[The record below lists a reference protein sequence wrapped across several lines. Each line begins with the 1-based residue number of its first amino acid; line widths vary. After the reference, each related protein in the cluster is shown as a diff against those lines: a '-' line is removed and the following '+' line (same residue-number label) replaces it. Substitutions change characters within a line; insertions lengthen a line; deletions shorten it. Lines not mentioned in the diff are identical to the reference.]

1 MHFRSYVSQFDPQSL
16 AWARLVHARIFGEL
30 PLEWRRHATWIE
42 AWNGRR
48 RVAFAPHKSGASLYF
63 QGFEAVNEY
72 RRRGGTLR
80 TGKVAIKIPQGADFE
95 AALLRQI
102 VVEYLGME

>member
-1 MHFRSYVSQFDPQSL
+1 MHFRSYVSHVDPQSL
-16 AWARLVHARIFGEL
+16 AWARLVHAGYS
-30 PLEWRRHATWIE
+30 
-42 AWNGRR
+42 
-48 RVAFAPHKSGASLYF
+48 AFAPGVAAALHLDRGLARPAAGGVCPAQDGGLDYF

-72 RRRGGTLR
+72 RQQGGALR

-102 VVEYLGME
+102 VVEYLGMA